1 MGAGK
6 SRGRRPTCNEQ
17 HEATHEDHGCDTHL
31 QYQILILSSSSQF
44 FGSQIAK
51 EDAFH
56 IESDMST
63 DPKYDELHNQLF
75 QEGLKM
81 RRSVVGDE
89 YVDRALANGSTEFS
103 RAGQELVTEMC
114 WGYAWTRPGLTKQER
129 SLINIGML
137 MALNRAPELAVHV
150 RGARNNGLSE
160 LQIREAIIH
169 ATTYCGVPAGVDAM
183 KTAEKVLN
191 EMAEKGE
198 MPRELG
204 SKSDRA

>member
-1 MGAGK
+1 
-6 SRGRRPTCNEQ
+6 
-17 HEATHEDHGCDTHL
+17 
-31 QYQILILSSSSQF
+31 
-44 FGSQIAK
+44 
-51 EDAFH
+51 
-56 IESDMST
+56 MST
-63 DPKYDELHNQLF
+63 DPKFDDLHKQLF
-75 QEGLKM
+75 DEGLKM

-103 RAGQELVTEMC
+103 RAGQELVTEFC
-114 WGYAWTRPGLTKQER
+114 WGYAWTSETAIPNCSLLYTDRTIGPGLTKQQR

-137 MALNRAPELAVHV
+137 MALNRAPELAVHI

-160 LQIREAIIH
+160 VEIREAIIH

-198 MPRELG
+198 AQRELG
-204 SKSDRA
+204 NQSDRA

>member
-1 MGAGK
+1 
-6 SRGRRPTCNEQ
+6 
-17 HEATHEDHGCDTHL
+17 
-31 QYQILILSSSSQF
+31 
-44 FGSQIAK
+44 
-51 EDAFH
+51 
-56 IESDMST
+56 MST
-63 DPKYDELHNQLF
+63 DPKYDELHKGLF
-75 QEGLKM
+75 EEGLKV

-204 SKSDRA
+204 NKSERA